1 MSQHVPVVSLDLRTG
16 RQRLATER
24 EAAVLGK
31 RDVYI
36 FLAVDAPEVIV
47 RRLSCADPSD
57 QREIWRLAALA
68 LLDEEWGAASAIMVE
83 ASRSCWSLWAAWR
96 SDDRDFSEL
105 WIEAAS
111 SVEEATLALCD
122 YVWGPS

>member
-68 LLDEEWGAASAIMVE
+68 LLDEEWGAASAILVLTDLG
-83 ASRSCWSLWAAWR
+83 WSLFAAW
-96 SDDRDFSEL
+96 DQTDGGFSEL
-105 WIEAAS
+105 WIGAADN
-111 SVEEATLALCD
+111 VESATLALCD
-122 YVWGPS
+122 HVWGPS